1 MMYIRKIHLFF
12 IGCFFIAGAAVGQQ
26 GDTNSGWHV
35 PGPADTLVPPR
46 QMPMVYPSNWWV
58 GMKYSK
64 PELMIHGEDIG
75 DAAEVTAKGVPGVQL
90 VEWHRVANPNYLFL
104 HLQIS
109 AAAKPGMVMI
119 RIKPKDGK
127 GVTIVPFNLLARRD
141 GNGTAFARGVTS
153 ADFIYF
159 LMPDRFSNGDPSN
172 DRIPGMRDQSLNRDS
187 IFLRHGG
194 DFQGIINH
202 LDYLQGL
209 GVTTLWMTPVLI
221 NNMPNRTEHGYAF
234 TDHYTI
240 DPRLGGPQ
248 LYKRLADSLHRRG
261 MKLIQDAVYNHVGL
275 YHFFIQDLPEKSWLH
290 QWPQYTQTNYH
301 DQPLIDPHS
310 SDIDKKTTS
319 DGWFTREMPDL
330 NQDNPDLAE
339 FLIEHAIWC
348 VETFGIDGWRIDT
361 YIYNSLDFMNRCN
374 KALLDEY
381 PRITMFGETWVHGTA
396 NQAYFVRN
404 HLDIPF
410 RSNLPGAT
418 DFQCLFSGIQ
428 KAIKDTSDGGSG
440 VSELYNT
447 LSNDFL
453 YKDPMRNVIFL
464 DNHDMTRFFS
474 EIGEDVA
481 GQKMGI
487 EWLLTERG
495 IPQLYYGT
503 EILMKGIDNPD
514 GWVRLDFPGGWAGD
528 RKNAFTGAGLS
539 ADELS
544 VQQLVRT
551 LGVFRR
557 GSSALKTGR
566 MMQYAPMKSLFVYFR
581 YDARQTI
588 LCAMNTGMK
597 PAGVDFS
604 LYIQRTAGFTQGVD
618 VITGQTYQLGTT
630 TMIPGR
636 TMWVLELRK

>member
-1 MMYIRKIHLFF
+1 MNKLILLL
-12 IGCFFIAGAAVGQQ
+12 GVSLTLSAA
-26 GDTNSGWHV
+26 S
-35 PGPADTLVPPR
+35 PAQEAPLVPSREEPK
-46 QMPMVYPSNWWV
+46 VYPTNWWI
-58 GMKYSK
+58 GMKYST
-64 PELMIHGEDIG
+64 PELMIHGKDIG
-75 DAAEVTAKGVPGVQL
+75 KAASVTVDYPGVHL
-90 VEWHRVANPNYLFL
+90 VEWHRVTSDNYLFL
-104 HLQIS
+104 HLKV
-109 AAAKPGMVMI
+109 AATAQPGPMTI
-119 RIKPKDGK
+119 HIQPKG
-127 GVTIVPFNLLARRD
+127 GGRSIGIPYTLLARRS
-141 GNGTAFARGVTS
+141 GNGVKFAQGVTS
-153 ADFIYF
+153 KDFIYF
-159 LMPDRFSNGDPSN
+159 LMPDRWSNGDPSN
-172 DRIPGMRDQSLNRDS
+172 DRVPGLRDQSLNRDS
-187 IFLRHGG
+187 IYLRHGG

-209 GVTTLWMTPVLI
+209 GVTTLWMTPVLL
-221 NNMPNRTEHGYAF
+221 NDMPNRTEHGYAF

-240 DPRLGGPQ
+240 DPRLGGPE

-290 QWPQYTQTNYH
+290 QWPHYTQTNYRE
-301 DQPLIDPHS
+301 QPLIDPHS
-310 SDIDKKTTS
+310 SDIDRKTTS

-348 VETFGIDGWRIDT
+348 VETFGVDGWRIDT

-381 PRITMFGETWVHGTA
+381 PHITMFGETWVHSTA

-404 HLDIPF
+404 QLNIPF
-410 RSNLPGAT
+410 RSNLMGAT

-428 KAIKDTSDGGSG
+428 GAIRDTSDGGGG
-440 VSELYNT
+440 VSEMYNT

-453 YKDPMRNVIFL
+453 YEDPMRNVIFL

-539 ADELS
+539 PDEGA

-551 LGVFRR
+551 LGAFRC

-566 MMQYAPMKSLFVYFR
+566 MMQYVPGKALYVYFR

-597 PAGVDFS
+597 PADVDFNHYS
-604 LYIQRTAGFTQGVD
+604 QRTAGFTEGID
-618 VITGQTYQLGTT
+618 VVTGRHYPLGQKAE
-630 TMIPGR
+630 IPGR
-636 TMWVLELRK
+636 TMWVLELHR